1 MRRIITNLLGTS
13 LLILAVCTALTS
25 CEKTPSAKTGGSIT
39 IGDRSW
45 NIGDAIAS
53 PGSDICYIDLWSE
66 GVKNT
71 GSGCI
76 VEFEFQSYSPTEE
89 QGQNIPE
96 GSFTIGDEV
105 YAVFTTGESFDD
117 TGTHYYPSEGILTI
131 SGSRSGSYNI
141 EFSGVTSSGIKLIAS
156 YKGKMDILPQ

>member
-1 MRRIITNLLGTS
+1 MYL
-13 LLILAVCTALTS
+13 
-25 CEKTPSAKTGGSIT
+25 
-39 IGDRSW
+39 
-45 NIGDAIAS
+45 
-53 PGSDICYIDLWSE
+53 PGRFYNKLKKSDICYIDLWSE

-141 EFSGVTSSGIKLIAS
+141 EFYGVTSSGIKLIAS

>member
-25 CEKTPSAKTGGSIT
+25 CDKTPSAKTGGSIT

-66 GVKNT
+66 GVKN
-71 GSGCI
+71 
-76 VEFEFQSYSPTEE
+76 
-89 QGQNIPE
+89 
-96 GSFTIGDEV
+96 
-105 YAVFTTGESFDD
+105 
-117 TGTHYYPSEGILTI
+117 
-131 SGSRSGSYNI
+131 
-141 EFSGVTSSGIKLIAS
+141 
-156 YKGKMDILPQ
+156 